1 MNSEYNC
8 PRCKCPVIRFSKG
21 VRCMRTSIVDIASS
35 YIESA
40 KSHFRIKPELYYD
53 YTFQKCTY
61 VQYDR
66 FLTNN
71 S

>member
-1 MNSEYNC
+1 
-8 PRCKCPVIRFSKG
+8 
-21 VRCMRTSIVDIASS
+21 MRTSIVDIASS